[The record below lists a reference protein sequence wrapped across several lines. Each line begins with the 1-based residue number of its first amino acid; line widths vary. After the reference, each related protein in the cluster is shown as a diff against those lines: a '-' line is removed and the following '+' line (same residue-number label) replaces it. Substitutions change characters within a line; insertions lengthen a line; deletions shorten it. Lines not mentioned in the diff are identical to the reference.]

1 MKTLKKGV
9 YQLADASSGI
19 VIGIVVL
26 ATLVVPLVYV
36 FNQDQ
41 SYSIAA
47 THATKVTLAA
57 KRYISDNSTLISATA
72 TPTTPYQFTA
82 ETLISDGY
90 LPSGF
95 SPKNTFS
102 QSYLI
107 SVLEPQDK
115 KFEALM
121 VTTGGS
127 TLKLGQA
134 IKVANRTESGGYI
147 DSGIAQGSQGSWKK
161 NLSGFGVSPG
171 DGHIAVG
178 LFYSYGVSSND
189 YLYRKQIANH
199 PELNTMSTDLS
210 MGGNDINAIRNINA
224 AGNAVV
230 QGNIAAGNTVTATVV
245 SATSVTAT
253 GTVKA
258 GTTDT
263 TGDTYTGNWYRTRG
277 DTGWYSE
284 KWGGGWHMTDGT
296 WLRAYGGKSIFTTG
310 IVKAATLQPDQISV
324 ANTNC
329 PENGRISRDAAGG
342 ALSCKNGIWQGAGS
356 TINFAA
362 AVNQY
367 VGDGG
372 RCPAN
377 HVVIGVGGFYAT
389 YTAGYLWCAPVN

>member
-26 ATLVVPLVYV
+26 ATVVVPLVYA
-36 FNQDQ
+36 FNKDQ

-47 THATKVTLAA
+47 AHATKVTLAA
-57 KRYISDNSTLISATA
+57 KRYISDNSTLISASA
-72 TPTTPYQFTA
+72 TPTNPYRFTA

-134 IKVANRTESGGYI
+134 MKVANRIESGGYI
-147 DSGIAQGSQGSWKK
+147 DSGLAQGSQGSWKK
-161 NLSGFGVSPG
+161 NLSEFGLSPS

-189 YLYRKQIANH
+189 YLYRKKIANH

-210 MGGNDINAIRNINA
+210 MGGNSV
-224 AGNAVV
+224 NAVNNLV
-230 QGNIAAGNTVTATVV
+230 ATGNISSGDTVTA
-245 SATSVTAT
+245 
-253 GTVKA
+253 K
-258 GTTDT
+258 TTNT
-263 TGDTYTGNWYRTRG
+263 TGETYTGGWFRSRS
-277 DTGWYSE
+277 DSGWYSE
-284 KWGGGWHMTDGT
+284 KWGGGWHMTDST

-310 IVKAATLQPDQISV
+310 IVKAATFQLDQVSV
-324 ANTNC
+324 VNTSC
-329 PENGRISRDAAGG
+329 PENGRISRDGAG
-342 ALSCKNGIWQGAGS
+342 ATLSCQSGVWKLGAGS
-356 TINFAA
+356 GQFGGVFMTNGNSCKVKNTLTGACTCLSNDYTTQWIAA
-362 AVNQY
+362 N
-367 VGDGG
+367 D
-372 RCPAN
+372 PAPGN
-377 HVVIGVGGFYAT
+377 DRGKSDMTFLCVK
-389 YTAGYLWCAPVN
+389 P